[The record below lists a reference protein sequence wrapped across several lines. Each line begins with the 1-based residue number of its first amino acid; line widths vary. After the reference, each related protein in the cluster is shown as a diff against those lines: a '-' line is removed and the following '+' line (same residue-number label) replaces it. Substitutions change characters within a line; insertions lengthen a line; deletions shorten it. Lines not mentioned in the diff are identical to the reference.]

1 MGIEQSF
8 NVIEVDHYRMIARTS
23 TLANEITSLEK
34 KHFVTYPD
42 KQFLS

>member
-34 KHFVTYPD
+34 TFCNLPG
-42 KQFLS
+42 